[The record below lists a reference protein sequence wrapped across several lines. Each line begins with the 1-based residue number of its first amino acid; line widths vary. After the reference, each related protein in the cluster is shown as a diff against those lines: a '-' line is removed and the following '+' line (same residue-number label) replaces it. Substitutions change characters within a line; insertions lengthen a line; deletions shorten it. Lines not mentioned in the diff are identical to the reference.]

1 MQNESWMA
9 VCQILRYMFFMGAQ
23 ETENIFF
30 VFSLCFSYM
39 VYFAKKIPH
48 SMIIFLPF
56 IKDKACLFI

>member
-1 MQNESWMA
+1 
-9 VCQILRYMFFMGAQ
+9 MGAQ

-39 VYFAKKIPH
+39 VYFAKKMPH